1 MSKSRTT
8 NIVRMDWLRNRTP
21 TGRRSATGA
30 RKLAMYLGYGR
41 GRHAE
46 QEQRAQRGQW
56 LDQKGEIRS
65 QQEVIEWVNE
75 QGKENLYTHQFILSV
90 KEGQLPSEAFNRAM
104 SAGGG
109 LFQEWRLISHNDS
122 HYSHAHAISFG
133 QKEILVKSEEFKEW
147 WREVR
152 QALEQEQN
160 QALQQERQLQQ
171 EQALKQEQQAEQ
183 SIEQAADGPPLEQSA
198 EQEVGR
204 AAEEQEQ
211 ALNQSEAAVEIEPVE
226 EQQQQS
232 GWGLGY

>member
-41 GRHAE
+41 GRQAE

-65 QQEVIEWVNE
+65 HQEVIEWVNE

-90 KEGQLPSEAFNRAM
+90 KEAQLPSEAFNRAM

-122 HYSHAHAISFG
+122 RYSHAHAISFG
-133 QKEILVKSEEFKEW
+133 QKEILVKSGEFKEW
-147 WREVR
+147 WQGVR

-171 EQALKQEQQAEQ
+171 EQKQEQKVERSIEQAGDRPTSEQ
-183 SIEQAADGPPLEQSA
+183 SIEHSISLPPEEERQQLEQT
-198 EQEVGR
+198 
-204 AAEEQEQ
+204 
-211 ALNQSEAAVEIEPVE
+211 EAAVEIEPVE
-226 EQQQQS
+226 ERQQQR